1 MSPSDQP
8 TVALPGRVRMPLL
21 GFGTWRVSGQAGYD
35 AVRTA
40 LAAGYRHIDTATM
53 YGNEKEV
60 GRAIRDS
67 GLHRDEVFVTTKI
80 PSDGVGRERHVLE
93 ASLAALE
100 TGHVDLWLIHW
111 PPAAPRDSVRMWRQ
125 VLKARDD
132 GLTRAV
138 GVSNYSTAQLD
149 ELIQMTAEAPAV
161 NQIPW
166 SPSRYDARRLA
177 EHRERGIVLEGY
189 SPFRTTDL
197 TDPVLARIGEA
208 HGVTPAQV
216 VLRWHVDHGIVVIPK
231 SVTPDRIRTN
241 ADIFGFA
248 LTSAERNTIDA
259 LAGAARPAGESGE
272 TSADMLA

>member
-8 TVALPGRVRMPLL
+8 AVVLPRGVRMPLL
-21 GFGTWRVSGQAGYD
+21 GFGTWQASGQSAYD

-40 LAAGYRHIDTATM
+40 LAAGYRHVDTATM

-67 GLHRDEVFVTTKI
+67 GLHRDDVFVTTKI

-93 ASLAALE
+93 ASLAALD

-111 PPAAPRDSVRMWRQ
+111 PPAAPGDSVRMWRQ

-132 GLTRAV
+132 GLTRAA

-149 ELIQMTAEAPAV
+149 ELIQATAEAPAV
-161 NQIPW
+161 NQIRWGPML
-166 SPSRYDARRLA
+166 YDARRHA
-177 EHRERGIVLEGY
+177 EHRERGVVLEGY
-189 SPFRTTDL
+189 SPFKTTDL
-197 TDPVLARIGEA
+197 TDPVLTGVAEA
-208 HGVTPAQV
+208 HGVTAAQV

-231 SVTPDRIRTN
+231 SVTPARIRAN
-241 ADIFGFA
+241 ADIFDFA
-248 LTSAERNTIDA
+248 LTPEERSTIDA
-259 LAGAARPAGESGE
+259 LGGPGDPGDRRNAP
-272 TSADMLA
+272 TDFIV

>member
-8 TVALPGRVRMPLL
+8 TVALPDRVRMPLL
-21 GFGTWRVSGQAGYD
+21 GFGTWQVSGQAGYD

-60 GRAIRDS
+60 GQAIRDS
-67 GLHRDEVFVTTKI
+67 GLHRNDVFVTTKI

-111 PPAAPRDSVRMWRQ
+111 PPAGPRDSVGMWRQ
-125 VLKARDD
+125 VMKARDD

-149 ELIQMTAEAPAV
+149 ELILATTEAPAV

-166 SPSRYDARRLA
+166 SPMRYDARRLA

-197 TDPVLARIGEA
+197 SHPILTRIAET

-216 VLRWHVDHGIVVIPK
+216 VLRWHVEHGIVVIPK
-231 SVTPDRIRTN
+231 SVTPARIRAN
-241 ADIFGFA
+241 ADIFGFSLSPEEVHA
-248 LTSAERNTIDA
+248 IDTV
-259 LAGAARPAGESGE
+259 GTPVP
-272 TSADMLA
+272 

>member
-1 MSPSDQP
+1 MSSPDQP
-8 TVALPGRVRMPLL
+8 TVTLPGRVRMPLL
-21 GFGTWRVSGQAGYD
+21 GFGTWQASGQSAYD

-40 LAAGYRHIDTATM
+40 LAVGYRHVDTATM

-67 GLHRDEVFVTTKI
+67 GLHRDDVFVTTKI
-80 PSDGVGRERHVLE
+80 PSDGVRRERHVLE

-111 PPAAPRDSVRMWRQ
+111 PPAAPGDSVRMWRQ

-132 GLTRAV
+132 GLARAV
-138 GVSNYSTAQLD
+138 GVSNYSTAQID
-149 ELIQMTAEAPAV
+149 ELIQATTEAPAV
-161 NQIPW
+161 NQIRWGPML
-166 SPSRYDARRLA
+166 YDARRQA
-177 EHRERGIVLEGY
+177 EHRERGVVLEGY
-189 SPFRTTDL
+189 SPFKSTDL
-197 TDPVLARIGEA
+197 TDPVLTRIAEA

-231 SVTPDRIRTN
+231 SVTPARIRAN

-248 LTSAERNTIDA
+248 LTPEERDMIDA
-259 LAGAARPAGESGE
+259 LGGGPRGEDRN
-272 TSADMLA
+272 ADIDFIV